1 MAIVNE
7 LLTYAKHYVNC
18 STIENI
24 KKMIMNFYSESDIVQ
39 AKRLLWSETSGTKL
53 LGKYPERKSTD
64 NRPVSVAHI
73 NDIMEALKT
82 LDSAD
87 KIPDFVARDLDRLP
101 DCQPEELNLLS
112 LIGRVADLEKTIQL
126 HSDMLSTISID
137 VMSIKDNAIKYSN
150 VVQTGS
156 TAKRNNSTAMSLHS
170 NSSAPS
176 ANTSDSESTSRE
188 RNNTH
193 QGMGG
198 RRSSRNKKKP
208 SISSD
213 QMHPNVAL
221 SAGAEAGG
229 VSHSGGN
236 AGNLQKD
243 GFQKAMSR
251 RKLRKIFG
259 CASSPVEGLR
269 GAPPP
274 QRSIWVSRVAHGTV
288 ESIASFFDKKKIKAQ
303 ELKKVSHTDAKFSS
317 FKINIG
323 KSDLSKVMTD
333 TFWLCG
339 VSCQIWRE
347 PKLRVPNHLSDSC
360 NSVDTIVNTLALE
373 KNGKSS
379 EDEHNKS

>member
-101 DCQPEELNLLS
+101 DRQPEELNLLS
-112 LIGRVADLEKTIQL
+112 LIGRVADIEKTNQL
-126 HSDMLSTISID
+126 HSDTLSTISID
-137 VMSIKDNAIKYSN
+137 VMSIKDNAIKYSD

-176 ANTSDSESTSRE
+176 DNTSDSESTSRE
-188 RNNTH
+188 RNNMH

-198 RRSSRNKKKP
+198 RRNSRNKKKP

-213 QMHPNVAL
+213 QMQPNVAL
-221 SAGAEAGG
+221 SAGAETGG

-236 AGNLQKD
+236 AGNLQK
-243 GFQKAMSR
+243 A
-251 RKLRKIFG
+251 
-259 CASSPVEGLR
+259 
-269 GAPPP
+269 
-274 QRSIWVSRVAHGTV
+274 
-288 ESIASFFDKKKIKAQ
+288 
-303 ELKKVSHTDAKFSS
+303 
-317 FKINIG
+317 
-323 KSDLSKVMTD
+323 
-333 TFWLCG
+333 
-339 VSCQIWRE
+339 
-347 PKLRVPNHLSDSC
+347 
-360 NSVDTIVNTLALE
+360 
-373 KNGKSS
+373 
-379 EDEHNKS
+379 